1 MLWLRAVDRIGERQ
15 PCLDKG
21 VEVALTIRIELA
33 RHGER
38 GIAPDLGIDAQTE
51 RIDGFQDVHHEW

>member
-21 VEVALTIRIELA
+21 VEVALTIRIEID

-51 RIDGFQDVHHEW
+51 RIGGFQDVHHES